1 MRIAVLP
8 LVLAGIALV
17 PGCSPRTDSQP
28 IELTIPAADVTSE
41 DSSPPESNGNDM
53 GATDSPIS
61 TNDSG
66 LSVVGNSEA
75 TKIVRISA
83 VELWNLLKGDWDAED
98 RPVFINL
105 SNAEEH
111 ANGHLTG
118 SRRLSFPG
126 EDFEAKI
133 EMLDR
138 DKPYLIYCQDG
149 DQSAKSLPIWQRLN
163 FGKIYYLKGGWKAY
177 VRHISE

>member
-17 PGCSPRTDSQP
+17 TGCSPRTDSQP
-28 IELTIPAADVTSE
+28 IELTTPVANVTSE

-53 GATDSPIS
+53 GAVDSPIS
-61 TNDSG
+61 TNDSN
-66 LSVVGNSEA
+66 LSGAGNSEA

-83 VELWNLLKGDWDAED
+83 VELWDLLKGDWDAEN

-105 SNAEEH
+105 SNAEES
-111 ANGHLTG
+111 ANGRLTG

-133 EMLDR
+133 QMLDR
-138 DKPYLIYCQDG
+138 DKPYLVYCQNG
-149 DQSAKSLPIWQRLN
+149 DQSARSLPIWQRLK
-163 FGKIYYLKGGWKAY
+163 FRKIYYLKGGWRAY